1 MLPGGNLIKWPWFTP
16 YDEPP
21 RWQQGDKLI
30 VSWDT
35 AMSAGELCDYSA
47 CVVLQ
52 VRDENAYIL
61 DVLRDRLDF
70 PDLRRKVIE
79 VHRRWR
85 SVTSSYALLIENKG
99 SGMSLIQDL
108 KREGIR
114 AIEVKPEGDKIMRMN
129 AHTARIEAGYVHLPR
144 RASWLDEFRKEIMAF
159 PAGKY
164 DDQVDALSQALDRAF
179 SNRNFMYCGPIKG
192 LY

>member
-1 MLPGGNLIKWPWFTP
+1 
-16 YDEPP
+16 
-21 RWQQGDKLI
+21 
-30 VSWDT
+30 
-35 AMSAGELCDYSA
+35 MSCAIGS
-47 CVVLQ
+47 
-52 VRDENAYIL
+52 NT
-61 DVLRDRLDF
+61 

-85 SVTSSYALLIENKG
+85 SITSSYALLIENKG

-108 KREGIR
+108 MREGIR

-129 AHTARIEAGYVHLPR
+129 AHTGPIEAGYVHIPS

-164 DDQVDALSQALDRAF
+164 DDQVDAFSQALDRAF
-179 SNRNFMYCGPIKG
+179 SHRQFMYCGPIKG